1 MISKGETYNHL
12 RGTGKEMR
20 SKVQRSS
27 GNEKLLISEPE
38 MGKKKTDQENQFI
51 IKAVIDNE
59 KI

>member
-38 MGKKKTDQENQFI
+38 MGKKKNRSGKSVHKQGCD
-51 IKAVIDNE
+51 
-59 KI
+59 